1 MNKSP
6 IIFSL
11 VCLSLLT
18 ACGSSTTSSW
28 ITPEPGLRDEA
39 VAALLPQGVYT
50 VSGEWLKDE
59 KPITTIEGHVSF
71 GGGVDGS
78 QCAAEYAL
86 TNVYPSDA
94 LGLKALDW
102 VHVVTAPGGPTWQRG
117 YFDPTGPGEWT
128 DSSDLSAA
136 EIPFVFIPAIIG
148 ADWNPG
154 VLEGAGTGVLC
165 SIPVMPRFMSQ
176 DGDRLV
182 FDPDRTALALRAGRA
197 RWVEKSIDAAG
208 ITGRERDEVITKLV
222 ADTTP
227 DYASMLIGVY
237 ITVTN
242 NADGSIEMVQRG
254 SEGTSVVRILFKPT
268 EEREMTTVT
277 AQSYFD
283 RIRAEVKASGKPG
296 IEYIRKEYGL

>member
-39 VAALLPQGVYT
+39 VAALLPHDVYT
-50 VSGEWLKDE
+50 VSCEWLKDE
-59 KPITTIEGHVSF
+59 KPITTIEGHGSF

-128 DSSDLSAA
+128 DSSYPSAA
-136 EIPFVFIPAIIG
+136 EISFVFIPVIIG

-154 VLEGAGTGVLC
+154 VLEGAG
-165 SIPVMPRFMSQ
+165 
-176 DGDRLV
+176 DR
-182 FDPDRTALALRAGRA
+182 REGARWRGRA
-197 RWVEKSIDAAG
+197 AVAEEDAEPGLFFRFRFRLGACCSGAAG
-208 ITGRERDEVITKLV
+208 CAR
-222 ADTTP
+222 
-227 DYASMLIGVY
+227 
-237 ITVTN
+237 
-242 NADGSIEMVQRG
+242 
-254 SEGTSVVRILFKPT
+254 
-268 EEREMTTVT
+268 
-277 AQSYFD
+277 
-283 RIRAEVKASGKPG
+283 
-296 IEYIRKEYGL
+296 